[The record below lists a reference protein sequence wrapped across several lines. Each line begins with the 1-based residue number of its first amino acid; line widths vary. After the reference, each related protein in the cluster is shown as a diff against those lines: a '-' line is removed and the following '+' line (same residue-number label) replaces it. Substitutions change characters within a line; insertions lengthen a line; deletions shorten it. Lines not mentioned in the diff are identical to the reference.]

1 MQPLRPQPN
10 LPLRIGIF
18 VGLVVLIIISPGV
31 TTTTTTRV
39 RAIQFVRHMAKEW
52 QIDPNRIA
60 ATGGSAGAGI
70 SAWIAFHDEMAN
82 PESVHQRR
90 CRVEK
95 VREFAS

>member
-1 MQPLRPQPN
+1 
-10 LPLRIGIF
+10 
-18 VGLVVLIIISPGV
+18 
-31 TTTTTTRV
+31 
-39 RAIQFVRHMAKEW
+39 MAKEW

-82 PESVHQRR
+82 PESVHQRC